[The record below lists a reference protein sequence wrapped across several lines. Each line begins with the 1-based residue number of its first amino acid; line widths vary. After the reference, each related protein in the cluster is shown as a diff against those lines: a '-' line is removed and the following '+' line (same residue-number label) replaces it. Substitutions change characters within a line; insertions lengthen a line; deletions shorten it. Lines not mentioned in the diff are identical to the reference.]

1 MERESRPSDSD
12 HTLRSVLS
20 PLRPPVPDVD
30 EQLRNLELNPPDLF
44 PVLINGDKISKESHL
59 ENYMRCIEAR
69 WSPEDARGRYL
80 DKRYNTL
87 SVIKK
92 RDSNPYDKDDPRFLR
107 KDGKGHLR
115 DAWRHLKDHWDVLPA
130 PSHESCLRAFW
141 KKLNFLKTSGF
152 SGDTFSLPDP
162 EPFDKAIGGYGTY
175 RWIKLK
181 EIVDE
186 DLHFPED
193 AEAERA
199 LKDGWTHTTTP
210 MKDVAVTKSP
220 QEHLDDFFTEYD
232 QHGDFK
238 KARDVHGNAR
248 YEALLRLNN
257 KPDYE
262 CSERELELKE
272 LWEVF
277 TTSEEYLDDFF
288 TEYND
293 HHGFKKARGVFHSA
307 RYAALERLKNKP
319 DGECSDREL
328 QFIELWYN
336 PLRSVLREL
345 RVALMDIIENP
356 ESPRDEALA
365 ELYRK
370 IIRERREEED

>member
-1 MERESRPSDSD
+1 MERDPRESESD
-12 HTLRSVLS
+12 LLS
-20 PLRPPVPDVD
+20 PLR
-30 EQLRNLELNPPDLF
+30 
-44 PVLINGDKISKESHL
+44 
-59 ENYMRCIEAR
+59 
-69 WSPEDARGRYL
+69 
-80 DKRYNTL
+80 
-87 SVIKK
+87 SVI
-92 RDSNPYDKDDPRFLR
+92 
-107 KDGKGHLR
+107 
-115 DAWRHLKDHWDVLPA
+115 
-130 PSHESCLRAFW
+130 
-141 KKLNFLKTSGF
+141 
-152 SGDTFSLPDP
+152 
-162 EPFDKAIGGYGTY
+162 
-175 RWIKLK
+175 
-181 EIVDE
+181 
-186 DLHFPED
+186 
-193 AEAERA
+193 
-199 LKDGWTHTTTP
+199 
-210 MKDVAVTKSP
+210 KSP

-232 QHGDFK
+232 AHGDFK
-238 KARDVHGNAR
+238 KARDVHGSAR
-248 YEALLRLNN
+248 YGALLRLNN

-272 LWEVF
+272 LWEGNK
-277 TTSEEYLDDFF
+277 TPEEYLDDFF

-293 HHGFKKARGVFHSA
+293 HHGFKKARGVYYSA